1 MDIHIRFSL
10 RKLAVGLVPVTFLF
24 LANQSVLS
32 AQAETISSLEEETSL
47 LEGDLVPQSLE
58 IINVEEQGE
67 KNNSEFTGLNILV
80 ESDNLAQ
87 GSENEVGPSELKNEL
102 LEVKIDNLFE
112 STSIEIHA
120 DMEEKVIPEH
130 EDSSL
135 PSNLPV
141 AVQKDVVEQPI
152 SLYTSEDGQYR
163 EIIWAQ
169 GITPPSMGQGGDF
182 KKEVTGEFIEYT
194 MPYEAGNGYYDAN
207 KSLDASIEDLNLC
220 FAAVS
225 SNMLHWWLEQNKEYV
240 ERYISEKYGAD
251 LGQQDYSLTDIRRYT
266 DSFENQQNS
275 RIFNLFKAYYG
286 RRLNGF
292 VSDALVDLFINGYPP
307 KSQGGVN
314 LENPDLVPDKR
325 GGFFHEVFKEKML
338 TDRMFSGDYLYFGNL
353 VRNNLENQG
362 LLGLT
367 YRTFGTTTH
376 IVTVWGAEYDEK
388 GLIRAV
394 YITDSDDQ
402 HHPIGLKRMGI
413 TRDSSGKPRLN
424 NNVVKNSF
432 GSHLD
437 YVHTINLGRK
447 HWETYFNGL
456 EDEKQTARQKLS
468 EAKFGLLHAIHAQ
481 EEFSDKEERSYLALI
496 EEKYFEGLKQIN
508 QAMAKQELSEILQ
521 SALQSLRIP
530 MKSVGQALAY
540 DRPFGNLIVHGNS
553 VRHDLPLGHLSI
565 HGDSVRYDLPLGH
578 LSIHGDSVK
587 YDLPLGH
594 LSLHGSS
601 VTHEL
606 PVGHVSLHG
615 SSVTHE
621 QPVGH
626 LSLHGSSVSHELPV
640 GHLSLHGSSVS
651 HELPVGHLSLHGSS
665 VTQEVPVGHL
675 SLHGSSVTQEVPVG
689 HLFLHGSSVTQEV
702 PVGHLFLHGSSVS
715 HELPVGHLSLH
726 GSSVTHELPV
736 GALSSSEDL
745 VADKLE
751 YVTAEKTEIEQ
762 AGRGIFNQIISLS
775 NEYSGK
781 ISIRPTLN
789 MRENGYKNT
798 NISSELI
805 VEQETVG
812 QANSTGLPRAFNQ
825 SSEPDFQ
832 FEKDSEKEQVT
843 PSTSISS
850 NNQNLGKGS
859 EKAVAKGDEADSQE
873 KETADQTSYLIAFS
887 LLGIGAVG
895 YWLLFHKMIKVDK
908 S

>member
-141 AVQKDVVEQPI
+141 AVQKDMVEQPI

-194 MPYEAGNGYYDAN
+194 MPYEAGKGYYDAN
-207 KSLDASIEDLNLC
+207 KSLDASLEDLNLC

-307 KSQGGVN
+307 KNQGGVN

-325 GGFFHEVFKEKML
+325 GGFFHEVFKEKIL

-376 IVTVWGAEYDEK
+376 IVTVWGAEYDDK

-402 HHPIGLKRMGI
+402 HDPIGLKRMGI
-413 TRDSSGKPRLN
+413 TRDSSGNPRLN
-424 NNVVKNSF
+424 NNIVKNSV
-432 GSHLD
+432 GSYLD

-601 VTHEL
+601 VTHE
-606 PVGHVSLHG
+606 
-615 SSVTHE
+615 

-626 LSLHGSSVSHELPV
+626 LSLHGSSVSHELPVGHLFLHGSSVTHELPVGHLSHGSSVSHELPVGHLSLHGSLVSHELPVGHLSLHGFSVSHELPV

-665 VTQEVPVGHL
+665 VP
-675 SLHGSSVTQEVPVG
+675 
-689 HLFLHGSSVTQEV
+689 
-702 PVGHLFLHGSSVS
+702 
-715 HELPVGHLSLH
+715 
-726 GSSVTHELPV
+726 HELPV

-751 YVTAEKTEIEQ
+751 HVTVENTEIDDT
-762 AGRGIFNQIISLS
+762 GREIVNQIISLS

-789 MRENGYKNT
+789 MRKNGYKNT
-798 NISSELI
+798 NFSSELI
-805 VEQETVG
+805 EEQETVG
-812 QANSTGLPRAFNQ
+812 QASSIGLPRTFNQ
-825 SSEPDFQ
+825 SPEPDFQ
-832 FEKDSEKEQVT
+832 VEKDSEKEQVT

-850 NNQNLGKGS
+850 NNQDLGKGS
-859 EKAVAKGDEADSQE
+859 EKAVAKGDEKDSQE
-873 KETADQTSYLIAFS
+873 KETADQTPYLIAFS
-887 LLGIGAVG
+887 LLGIGTVS
-895 YWLLFHKMIKVDK
+895 YWLLFHKMIKVNK

>member
-102 LEVKIDNLFE
+102 LEVKIDNPFE

-141 AVQKDVVEQPI
+141 AVQKDMVEQPI

-194 MPYEAGNGYYDAN
+194 MPYEAGKGYYDAN
-207 KSLDASIEDLNLC
+207 KSLDASLEDLNLC

-307 KSQGGVN
+307 KNQGGVN

-325 GGFFHEVFKEKML
+325 GGFFHEVFKEKIL

-376 IVTVWGAEYDEK
+376 IVTVWGAEYDDK

-402 HHPIGLKRMGI
+402 HDPIGLKRMGI
-413 TRDSSGKPRLN
+413 TRDSSGNPRLN
-424 NNVVKNSF
+424 NNIVKNSV
-432 GSHLD
+432 GSYLD

-601 VTHEL
+601 VTHE
-606 PVGHVSLHG
+606 
-615 SSVTHE
+615 

-651 HELPVGHLSLHGSS
+651 HELPVGHLFLHGSS
-665 VTQEVPVGHL
+665 VTHELPVGHLSHGSSVSHELPVGHL
-675 SLHGSSVTQEVPVG
+675 SLHGFSVSHELPVG
-689 HLFLHGSSVTQEV
+689 HLS
-702 PVGHLFLHGSSVS
+702 LHGSSVS

-726 GSSVTHELPV
+726 GSSVPHELPV

-751 YVTAEKTEIEQ
+751 HVTVENTEIDDT
-762 AGRGIFNQIISLS
+762 GREIVNQIISLS

-789 MRENGYKNT
+789 MRKNGYKNT
-798 NISSELI
+798 NFSSELI
-805 VEQETVG
+805 EEQETVG
-812 QANSTGLPRAFNQ
+812 QASSIGLPRTFNQ
-825 SSEPDFQ
+825 SPEPDFQ
-832 FEKDSEKEQVT
+832 VEKDSEKEQVT

-850 NNQNLGKGS
+850 NNQDLGKGS
-859 EKAVAKGDEADSQE
+859 EKAVAKGDEKDSQE
-873 KETADQTSYLIAFS
+873 KETADQTPYLIAFS
-887 LLGIGAVG
+887 LLGIGTVS
-895 YWLLFHKMIKVDK
+895 YWLLFHKMIKVNK

>member
-141 AVQKDVVEQPI
+141 AVQKDMVEQPI

-194 MPYEAGNGYYDAN
+194 MPYEAGKGYYDAN
-207 KSLDASIEDLNLC
+207 KSLDASLEDLNLC

-376 IVTVWGAEYDEK
+376 IVTVWGAEYDDK

-402 HHPIGLKRMGI
+402 HDPIGLKRMGI
-413 TRDSSGKPRLN
+413 TRDSSGNPRLN
-424 NNVVKNSF
+424 NNVVKNSV
-432 GSHLD
+432 GSYLD

-481 EEFSDKEERSYLALI
+481 EEFSDREERSYLALI
-496 EEKYFEGLKQIN
+496 EEKCFEGLKQIN

-565 HGDSVRYDLPLGH
+565 HGDSVRHDLPLGH

-606 PVGHVSLHG
+606 PVGQVFVHG
-615 SSVTHE
+615 SSVA
-621 QPVGH
+621 
-626 LSLHGSSVSHELPV
+626 
-640 GHLSLHGSSVS
+640 
-651 HELPVGHLSLHGSS
+651 
-665 VTQEVPVGHL
+665 
-675 SLHGSSVTQEVPVG
+675 
-689 HLFLHGSSVTQEV
+689 
-702 PVGHLFLHGSSVS
+702 
-715 HELPVGHLSLH
+715 
-726 GSSVTHELPV
+726 HELPV

-751 YVTAEKTEIEQ
+751 HVTAEKTEIEQ

-873 KETADQTSYLIAFS
+873 KETADQTPYLIAFS